1 MPSRKRVAHDP
12 TWADMRMRAVI
23 APYRRAAVFMDTVV
37 SVEIIAPP
45 TTAAGV
51 SAVARVFAHFRE
63 VEARCNRFDPT
74 SELCAL
80 TARVGEA
87 VPVSTVLFEAT
98 RFAVA
103 VAAASDGAFDPT
115 LGAALSRR
123 GFNRDYRT
131 GQTVDAS
138 LPPEG
143 GETPSYRDVRLDAP
157 RRTITLTRPLLLDLG
172 AVAKGMAMDL
182 AARELTAFPDYL
194 IEAGGD
200 VRVRGHNARGE
211 AWQIGIQHPREP
223 DAVFATLAIT
233 DAAVCTSG
241 DYERHAPVGSEGSE
255 GSKGSK
261 GEHHLLDPHAGR
273 SPRAIISATV
283 IAPTAMAADALSTAA
298 FVLGPEAGI
307 VFLEQQGVDGLLVTP
322 ALKPYTTEGFARYF
336 L

>member
-1 MPSRKRVAHDP
+1 MPSRKRVAHDTMP
-12 TWADMRMRAVI
+12 ADMRMRAVI
-23 APYRRAAVFMDTVV
+23 APYRRAAVFMDTLV

-45 TTAAGV
+45 TAAAGV
-51 SAVARVFAHFRE
+51 SAVARAFAHFRE

-74 SELCAL
+74 SELRAL

-98 RFAVA
+98 RFALA

-115 LGAALSRR
+115 LGATLARR

-131 GQTVDAS
+131 GQTVDAP
-138 LPPEG
+138 LPPES
-143 GETPSYRDVRLDAP
+143 GETPSYRDVRLDP
-157 RRTITLTRPLLLDLG
+157 TRRTITLTRPLLLDLG

-182 AARELTAFPDYL
+182 AARELDAFPNYL

-241 DYERHAPVGSEGSE
+241 DYERPAPQSSEVRE
-255 GSKGSK
+255 VSK

-307 VFLEQQGVDGLLVTP
+307 AFLEQQGVDGLLVTP

>member
-1 MPSRKRVAHDP
+1 ML
-12 TWADMRMRAVI
+12 AVI

-45 TTAAGV
+45 TATAGV
-51 SAVARVFAHFRE
+51 SAVARAFAHFRE

-80 TARVGEA
+80 TAQVGEA

-115 LGAALSRR
+115 LGAALARR

-131 GQTVDAS
+131 GQTVDAP
-138 LPPEG
+138 LPPES
-143 GETPSYRDVRLDAP
+143 GETPSYRNVRLDP
-157 RRTITLTRPLLLDLG
+157 TRRTITLTRPLLLDLG

-182 AARELTAFPDYL
+182 AARELDAFPNYL

-200 VRVRGHNARGE
+200 VRVCGDNARGE

-223 DAVFATLAIT
+223 DAMFATLAIT

-241 DYERHAPVGSEGSE
+241 DYERHTPEGSE
-255 GSKGSK
+255 VSKVSEVSK

-322 ALKPYTTEGFARYF
+322 ALKPYTTKRFARYF

>member
-1 MPSRKRVAHDP
+1 ML
-12 TWADMRMRAVI
+12 AVI

-45 TTAAGV
+45 TAAAVV
-51 SAVARVFAHFRE
+51 SAVARAFAHFRE
-63 VEARCNRFDPT
+63 MEARCNRFDPT
-74 SELCAL
+74 SELYAL

-87 VPVSTVLFEAT
+87 VPVGTVLFEAT
-98 RFAVA
+98 RFALA

-115 LGAALSRR
+115 LGATLARR

-131 GQTVDAS
+131 GQTVDAP
-138 LPPEG
+138 LPPES
-143 GETPSYRDVRLDAP
+143 GETPSYRDVWLDP
-157 RRTITLTRPLLLDLG
+157 TRRTITLTRPLLLDLG

-182 AARELTAFPDYL
+182 AARELEAFPNYL

-241 DYERHAPVGSEGSE
+241 DYERHAPEGNE
-255 GSKGSK
+255 VREVSK

-298 FVLGPEAGI
+298 FVLGPEVGI
-307 VFLEQQGVDGLLVTP
+307 VFLEQQGVAGLLVTP